1 MGSITVARTGT
12 GLTIDTS
19 YTALVANLASTVSSS
34 FVVPTG
40 VSAVRHISVA
50 VATDV
55 TESATVCRLSGN
67 ALKDSGEQFING
79 PALNTIGSSTGAFNG
94 TTEHDVDFAVQPGNS
109 LEVSMGATASITG
122 EASVILTLA

>member
-1 MGSITVARTGT
+1 M
-12 GLTIDTS
+12 
-19 YTALVANLASTVSSS
+19 
-34 FVVPTG
+34 PTG

-50 VATDV
+50 VATDDV

-79 PALNTIGSSTGAFNG
+79 PAMNTIGSSTGAFNG